1 MESKL
6 KSILIGFICCPFY
19 LQGYILFLFQ
29 SFVVVTKTIS
39 PLKES
44 LRTIHVK
51 YNVPRFIVLK
61 GGLRCEIRLGIGF
74 PLSAGSMFQELLVLR
89 LLYTEV
95 LVVSYRPPN
104 QTTLGV
110 QGDKVFL
117 FR

>member
-1 MESKL
+1 M
-6 KSILIGFICCPFY
+6 
-19 LQGYILFLFQ
+19 
-29 SFVVVTKTIS
+29 
-39 PLKES
+39 KES
-44 LRTIHVK
+44 LRATHVK
-51 YNVPRFIVLK
+51 HNVLRVYSLEVDYDVKMIGIVS
-61 GGLRCEIRLGIGF
+61 
-74 PLSAGSMFQELLVLR
+74 PLSAGSIFQELLVLR

>member
-1 MESKL
+1 M
-6 KSILIGFICCPFY
+6 
-19 LQGYILFLFQ
+19 
-29 SFVVVTKTIS
+29 VATKAIS

-61 GGLRCEIRLGIGF
+61 GDYDVKFLLGIDF

-95 LVVSYRPPN
+95 LVISYRPPN